1 MEVQIVSYVLPKNI
15 EDENWND
22 FSFSLYAIS
31 LWVTLVI
38 YFERELGEL
47 RELVLESWTVDF
59 VLF

>member
-47 RELVLESWTVDF
+47 RELVLESWIVNF

>member
-38 YFERELGEL
+38 YFEKELGEL

>member
-1 MEVQIVSYVLPKNI
+1 MEVQIVSYVLPENI
-15 EDENWND
+15 KDENWNN

-31 LWVTLVI
+31 LWITLVI

>member
-1 MEVQIVSYVLPKNI
+1 MEVQIVSYILPENI
-15 EDENWND
+15 EDENWNN

-47 RELVLESWTVDF
+47 RELVLE
-59 VLF
+59 L

>member
-15 EDENWND
+15 EDKNWND